1 MNKNNISKLLEVKG
15 FNPYEISIR
24 LDLIKKLLKES
35 NISIALN
42 EERKLEKILNKIA
55 NDQAE
60 EEDLKFCKKLCN
72 FDSNNGQLKNSDLIY
87 KLSKIIKNTRSSDV
101 DEEEMIILR
110 QSDLFKNLKDKII
123 KKTHITLENNNYIL
137 NYQIEEDSSSKLSFR
152 VKFSDN
158 KVVFSFPENSVNNCS
173 KNFDNN
179 KVNNEIFNQLFIEE
193 IQIAMLEKLNIEFPD
208 TYQML
213 LKSKEFIYFKH
224 DKLSS
229 NYQKNEINSLENI
242 EIIRFNFQL
251 KLAYNIEIKD
261 PKIINLSRNYIRDS
275 IHKKFYSY
283 NFFKKLENSRKPS
296 IPEVR
301 IAI

>member
-15 FNPYEISIR
+15 FNTYEISIR

-55 NDQAE
+55 NDQVE

-72 FDSNNGQLKNSDLIY
+72 FDSNNGQSKNSDLIY

-101 DEEEMIILR
+101 DEDEMVILR
-110 QSDLFKNLKDKII
+110 QSDLFKNLKDTII

-158 KVVFSFPENSVNNCS
+158 KVVFSFPENSVKNYS

-229 NYQKNEINSLENI
+229 NYQNNEINPLENI

-251 KLAYNIEIKD
+251 KLAYNIDIKD

-296 IPEVR
+296 IPEVG

>member
-15 FNPYEISIR
+15 FNTYEISIR

-55 NDQAE
+55 NDQVE

-72 FDSNNGQLKNSDLIY
+72 FDSNNGQSKNSDLIY

-101 DEEEMIILR
+101 DEDEMVILR
-110 QSDLFKNLKDKII
+110 QSDLFKNLKDTII

-158 KVVFSFPENSVNNCS
+158 KVVFSFPENGINNYPT
-173 KNFDNN
+173 NFTAN

-229 NYQKNEINSLENI
+229 NYQNNEINPLENI

-296 IPEVR
+296 IPEVG